1 MAQIEP
7 ITKLEVLYQL
17 WNEQIDQLT
26 RMEVDFDFW
35 TFQGIADPDNKEN
48 ITQKHNLQIA
58 LPKKRKLVAIIQKM
72 IDEELG
78 KNKKIGRASC
88 RERV

>member
-7 ITKLEVLYQL
+7 VTKLEVLYQL

-35 TFQGIADPDNKEN
+35 TSQSILDPNDKET
-48 ITQKHNLQIA
+48 ITQKQGLQLA

-72 IDEELG
+72 INEELG
-78 KNKKIGRASC
+78 KDKKLGGES
-88 RERV
+88 